1 MPWLTPRRLRNTR
14 GVQPL
19 VIRDRVRPGRV
30 DPFRSEQFQVVI
42 PEAVRIAAQSGASAK
57 RAASS

>member
-1 MPWLTPRRLRNTR
+1 MVAIASTMPINAKKSDA
-14 GVQPL
+14 L